1 MVTEAVLDQAVK
13 SMVPEATSSPGSYR
27 IPQKDLEM
35 ATAEVLSPWPH
46 AALQQI
52 DRVRELFLRQPN
64 ADLSGIR
71 PIVARSWYRS
81 RAAGVDGVA
90 DRGFFGEGRI
100 DEHTMAAAGPH
111 LQKLDEVAADL
122 GGYISLTAPN
132 GVLVKASFLR
142 DDGFPAGYSLLEESC
157 GSNGEGLALEEGRGV
172 WLAPEEHFREDMRG
186 NWCFASL
193 VRDPFHNRVRAVI
206 GLTLP
211 ANRVPALEPSSTL
224 LMLEGVASRIERDIE
239 VRTSSRERALLS
251 EYLRISRRRGNRAV
265 IAVDGKNSLQN
276 ASALAMLV
284 DSDFS
289 IVSGYAKAVMS
300 SGRDMTCE
308 VMLQGPGLS
317 TLEISPVT
325 LSAAN
330 IGAIVVVRPHAPAK
344 EHAEAAASI
353 ASRLESLPQGTA
365 ERLMKHVEGTSTEF
379 KRTLNLARK
388 AVDQERSVVMIG
400 ESGSGKLRLASA
412 IASLRGGQMVVD
424 ARSGALR
431 APQFMDV
438 LHQVATKLPAT
449 LIVEHADEIS
459 QHEASEIAHNLRGN
473 SATKL
478 IFTITRPTDA
488 TLLLSEAFDVLE
500 ISVAPLRN
508 RREDIPQLANAIA
521 AELGER
527 RLSRRLITTLTH
539 ADWPRN
545 IDQLRAVVCN
555 AVERAE
561 GAEVTVDDLPQG
573 FHRVLTKGRLSRL
586 EDAEL
591 SELRTAL
598 QEAEGNRSLAAE
610 NLQIGRSTLYRR
622 MDYFRS
628 RGFDL

>member
-1 MVTEAVLDQAVK
+1 M
-13 SMVPEATSSPGSYR
+13 
-27 IPQKDLEM
+27 
-35 ATAEVLSPWPH
+35 
-46 AALQQI
+46 
-52 DRVRELFLRQPN
+52 
-64 ADLSGIR
+64 
-71 PIVARSWYRS
+71 VARSWYRS
-81 RAAGVDGVA
+81 RAAGVDAVA
-90 DRGFFGEGRI
+90 DRGFFDEGRV
-100 DEHTMAAAGPH
+100 DEYTINAAGPH

-122 GGYISLTAPN
+122 GGYVSITAPN

-211 ANRVPALEPSSTL
+211 ANRVSTLEPSSTL

-239 VRTSSRERALLS
+239 VRTSSRERALLN

-265 IAVDGKNSLQN
+265 LALDGKNSLLN
-276 ASALAMLV
+276 ATATASLE

-289 IVSGYAKAVMS
+289 VISGYAKAVMA
-300 SGRDMTCE
+300 SGRDLNCE
-308 VMLQGPGLS
+308 VMLQGPGPS
-317 TLEISPVT
+317 TLEVSPVT

-330 IGAIVVVRPHAPAK
+330 VGAIVVVRPHSPANSHVAETHSYPLK
-344 EHAEAAASI
+344 AEASV
-353 ASRLESLPQGTA
+353 QGTA
-365 ERLMKHVEGTSTEF
+365 DRLMKHLDGTSTEF

-400 ESGSGKLRLASA
+400 ELGSGKRRLADA
-412 IASLRGGQMVVD
+412 IASSRGTQMVVD
-424 ARSGALR
+424 TRSGALK
-431 APQFMDV
+431 APQFRDV
-438 LHQVATKLPAT
+438 LHRVATELPAT
-449 LIVEHADEIS
+449 LIIEHADELS
-459 QHEASEIAHNLRGN
+459 QNEAAELSKNLRGN
-473 SATKL
+473 ASTTKL

-521 AELGER
+521 EELGER
-527 RLSRRLITTLTH
+527 RLSRRLITTLTD
-539 ADWPRN
+539 AEWPRN
-545 IDQLRAVVCN
+545 IDQLRAVVSN

-573 FHRVLTKGRLSRL
+573 FHRVLTRGRLSRL

-598 QEAEGNRSLAAE
+598 QEANGNRSLAAE
-610 NLQIGRSTLYRR
+610 SLQIGRSTLYRR

-628 RGFDL
+628 RGFEL

>member
-1 MVTEAVLDQAVK
+1 
-13 SMVPEATSSPGSYR
+13 
-27 IPQKDLEM
+27 
-35 ATAEVLSPWPH
+35 
-46 AALQQI
+46 
-52 DRVRELFLRQPN
+52 
-64 ADLSGIR
+64 
-71 PIVARSWYRS
+71 
-81 RAAGVDGVA
+81 
-90 DRGFFGEGRI
+90 
-100 DEHTMAAAGPH
+100 
-111 LQKLDEVAADL
+111 
-122 GGYISLTAPN
+122 
-132 GVLVKASFLR
+132 
-142 DDGFPAGYSLLEESC
+142 
-157 GSNGEGLALEEGRGV
+157 
-172 WLAPEEHFREDMRG
+172 
-186 NWCFASL
+186 
-193 VRDPFHNRVRAVI
+193 
-206 GLTLP
+206 
-211 ANRVPALEPSSTL
+211 
-224 LMLEGVASRIERDIE
+224 MLEGVASRIERDIE
-239 VRTSSRERALLS
+239 VRTSSKERALLS

-276 ASALAMLV
+276 ASAIATLM

-289 IVSGYAKAVMS
+289 IVSGYAKAVMA
-300 SGRDMTCE
+300 SGRDMNCE

-330 IGAIVVVRPHAPAK
+330 VGAIVVVRPHTPAK
-344 EHAEAAASI
+344 ERAMVVPNAALT
-353 ASRLESLPQGTA
+353 LESAPQGTA
-365 ERLMKHVEGTSTEF
+365 DRLMKYVDGTSTEF

-388 AVDQERSVVMIG
+388 AVDQDRSVVMIG
-400 ESGSGKLRLASA
+400 ELGSGKLRLACA
-412 IASLRGGQMVVD
+412 IASLRGGQVVVD

-431 APQFMDV
+431 SPEFRDV
-438 LHQVATKLPAT
+438 LHRVATELPAT
-449 LIVEHADEIS
+449 LIIEHADELS
-459 QHEASEIAHNLRGN
+459 QNEAGEIARNLRGH
-473 SATKL
+473 STTKL

-500 ISVAPLRN
+500 VSVAPLRN

-521 AELGER
+521 EELGER

-545 IDQLRAVVCN
+545 IDQLRAVVSN

-561 GAEVTVDDLPQG
+561 GGEVTVDDLPQG

-598 QEAEGNRSLAAE
+598 QEAKGNRSLAAE
-610 NLQIGRSTLYRR
+610 TLQIGRSTLYRR

>member
-1 MVTEAVLDQAVK
+1 MA
-13 SMVPEATSSPGSYR
+13 AT
-27 IPQKDLEM
+27 
-35 ATAEVLSPWPH
+35 EVLSPWPYES
-46 AALQQI
+46 LRETN
-52 DRVRELFLRQPN
+52 RVRELFLMQPH

-71 PIVARSWYRS
+71 PIIARSWYRS
-81 RAAGVDGVA
+81 RAAGVDAVA
-90 DRGFFGEGRI
+90 DRGFFDEGRV
-100 DEHTMAAAGPH
+100 DEHTMQAAGPH

-122 GGYISLTAPN
+122 GGYVNLTAPN
-132 GVLVKASFLR
+132 GVLVKANYLR

-211 ANRVPALEPSSTL
+211 ANRVSALEPSSTL

-239 VRTSSRERALLS
+239 VRTSSKERALLS

-265 IAVDGKNSLQN
+265 IAIDGKNSLLN
-276 ASALAMLV
+276 ASATASLEE
-284 DSDFS
+284 SDLS
-289 IVSGYAKAVMS
+289 IISGYAKAVMS
-300 SGRDMTCE
+300 SGRDMNCE
-308 VMLQGPGLS
+308 VMLQGPGPC
-317 TLEISPVT
+317 TLEVSPVT

-330 IGAIVVVRPHAPAK
+330 VGAIVVIRPHTPVK
-344 EHAEAAASI
+344 ERFSEVK
-353 ASRLESLPQGTA
+353 SLPTQPEISVPDTA
-365 ERLMKHVEGTSTEF
+365 SQLKKHLDGTSAEL

-388 AVDQERSVVMIG
+388 AVEQDRSVVVIG
-400 ESGSGKLRLASA
+400 ELGSGKRRLAGA

-424 ARSGALR
+424 ARGGALR
-431 APQFMDV
+431 NPQLRDV
-438 LHQVATKLPAT
+438 IHRVSTELPST
-449 LIVEHADEIS
+449 LIVEHADELS
-459 QHEASEIAHNLRGN
+459 QSEAAELASNLRGN
-473 SATKL
+473 FSTKL
-478 IFTITRPTDA
+478 AFTITRPTDA
-488 TLLLSEAFDVLE
+488 TLILSEAFDVLE

-521 AELGER
+521 EELGER
-527 RLSRRLITTLTH
+527 RLSRRLLTTLTH

-545 IDQLRAVVCN
+545 IDQLRAVVSN
-555 AVERAE
+555 AVERAQ

-610 NLQIGRSTLYRR
+610 TLQIGRSTLYRR

>member
-1 MVTEAVLDQAVK
+1 
-13 SMVPEATSSPGSYR
+13 
-27 IPQKDLEM
+27 M
-35 ATAEVLSPWPH
+35 ASAEVLSPWPYES
-46 AALQQI
+46 LRQT
-52 DRVRELFLRQPN
+52 DRVRELFLVQPH
-64 ADLSGIR
+64 ADLRGIR

-81 RAAGVDGVA
+81 RAAGVDAVA
-90 DRGFFGEGRI
+90 DRGFFDEGRV
-100 DEHTMAAAGPH
+100 DEHTIHAAGPH

-122 GGYISLTAPN
+122 GGYVSLTAPN
-132 GVLVKASFLR
+132 GVLVKANFLR

-211 ANRVPALEPSSTL
+211 ANRVTALEPSSTL

-239 VRTSSRERALLS
+239 VRTSSKERALLS
-251 EYLRISRRRGNRAV
+251 EYLRISRRRGSRAV
-265 IAVDGKNSLQN
+265 IALDGKNSLLN
-276 ASALAMLV
+276 ASATATLE
-284 DSDFS
+284 DGDFS
-289 IVSGYAKAVMS
+289 IISGYAKAVMS
-300 SGRDMTCE
+300 SGRVMNCE

-317 TLEISPVT
+317 TIEVSPVT

-330 IGAIVVVRPHAPAK
+330 VGAIVVVRPHSPTSDRGMPAVG
-344 EHAEAAASI
+344 STQ
-353 ASRLESLPQGTA
+353 LPEISVQGTSD
-365 ERLMKHVEGTSTEF
+365 RLMKHLDGTSTEF
-379 KRTLNLARK
+379 KRALNLARK
-388 AVDQERSVVMIG
+388 AVDQDRSVVMLG
-400 ESGSGKLRLASA
+400 ELGSGKRRLAAA
-412 IASLRGGQMVVD
+412 IASLRGSSMVID
-424 ARSGALR
+424 ARSGTLR
-431 APQFMDV
+431 GSQFSDV
-438 LHQVATKLPAT
+438 LHRISTELPST
-449 LIVEHADEIS
+449 LIIEHADELS
-459 QHEASEIAHNLRGN
+459 QNEAGEIVKGLRGN
-473 SATKL
+473 SSTKL
-478 IFTITRPTDA
+478 LFTLTRPTDA

-521 AELGER
+521 EELGER

-545 IDQLRAVVCN
+545 IDQLRGVVSN
-555 AVERAE
+555 AVERAQ

-573 FHRVLTKGRLSRL
+573 FHRVLTNGRLSRL

-591 SELRTAL
+591 SELRSAL
-598 QEAEGNRSLAAE
+598 KEAAGNRSLAAE
-610 NLQIGRSTLYRR
+610 TLQIGRSTLYRR

>member
-1 MVTEAVLDQAVK
+1 MSAK
-13 SMVPEATSSPGSYR
+13 
-27 IPQKDLEM
+27 
-35 ATAEVLSPWPH
+35 VLSPWPH
-46 AALQQI
+46 ESPRDT
-52 DRVRELFLRQPN
+52 DRIRDLFLVQPN

-81 RAAGVDGVA
+81 RAAGVDAVA
-90 DRGFFGEGRI
+90 DRGIFDQGRI
-100 DEHTMAAAGPH
+100 DEYTLAAAAPH
-111 LQKLDEVAADL
+111 LQKLDEVARDL
-122 GGYISLTAPN
+122 GGYVNLTAPN
-132 GVLVKASFLR
+132 GVLVKANFLR

-193 VRDPFHNRVRAVI
+193 VRDPFHNRVRAVV

-211 ANRVPALEPSSTL
+211 AKRVTALEPSSTL

-251 EYLRISRRRGNRAV
+251 EYLRITKRRGNRAV
-265 IAVDGKNSLQN
+265 IALDGKNALQN
-276 ASALAMLV
+276 SLAMASLM

-289 IVSGYAKAVMS
+289 IVSGYANAVMS
-300 SGRDMTCE
+300 SGHGMNCE
-308 VMLQGPGLS
+308 VMLQGPGVS

-325 LSAAN
+325 LSTAN
-330 IGAIVVVRPHAPAK
+330 VGAVVVVRPHSQASEPSATASTVSLHPAPSQQA
-344 EHAEAAASI
+344 
-353 ASRLESLPQGTA
+353 TT
-365 ERLMKHVEGTSTEF
+365 ERLMKYLNGTSTEF

-388 AVDQERSVVMIG
+388 AVEQDRSMVMIG
-400 ESGSGKLRLASA
+400 EVGSGKVHLAKA
-412 IASLRGGQMVVD
+412 IASLRGGHMVID
-424 ARSGALR
+424 ARNGDLR
-431 APQFMDV
+431 NPHFRDV
-438 LHQVATKLPAT
+438 LHRVSTELPAT
-449 LIVEHADEIS
+449 LIVEHADELS
-459 QHEASEIAHNLRGN
+459 QNEANEIARNLRGN
-473 SATKL
+473 STTKL
-478 IFTITRPTDA
+478 AFTVTRPTDA

-500 ISVAPLRN
+500 ISLSPLRN
-508 RREDIPQLANAIA
+508 RREDIPQLAHAIA

-527 RLSRRLITTLTH
+527 KLSRRLITTLTH

-545 IDQLRAVVCN
+545 IDQLRAVVSN
-555 AVERAE
+555 AVERAD
-561 GAEVTVDDLPQG
+561 GVEVTVDDLPQG

-598 QEAEGNRSLAAE
+598 QEAKGNRSLAAE
-610 NLQIGRSTLYRR
+610 TLQIGRSTLYRR

-628 RGFDL
+628 RGFEL

>member
-1 MVTEAVLDQAVK
+1 MSA
-13 SMVPEATSSPGSYR
+13 
-27 IPQKDLEM
+27 EM
-35 ATAEVLSPWPH
+35 FSPWP
-46 AALQQI
+46 LESVRET
-52 DRVRELFLRQPN
+52 DRLRELFLMQPH
-64 ADLSGIR
+64 ADLHGIR

-81 RAAGVDGVA
+81 RAAGVDAVA
-90 DRGFFGEGRI
+90 DRGFFDEGRV
-100 DEHTMAAAGPH
+100 DEYTIHAAGPH

-122 GGYISLTAPN
+122 GGYVNLTAPN
-132 GVLVKASFLR
+132 GVLVKADFLR

-211 ANRVPALEPSSTL
+211 ANRVSTLEPSSTL

-239 VRTSSRERALLS
+239 VRTSSKERALLN
-251 EYLRISRRRGNRAV
+251 EYLKISRRRGNRAV
-265 IAVDGKNSLQN
+265 IALDGKNSLLN
-276 ASALAMLV
+276 ATATASLE
-284 DSDFS
+284 DSDVS
-289 IVSGYAKAVMS
+289 IISGYATAVMS
-300 SGRDMTCE
+300 SGRGMNCE

-317 TLEISPVT
+317 TLEVSPVT
-325 LSAAN
+325 LSAASV
-330 IGAIVVVRPHAPAK
+330 GAIVVVRPHAPTK
-344 EHAEAAASI
+344 ERAVTAATVTLQ
-353 ASRLESLPQGTA
+353 LESSPQGTA
-365 ERLMKHVEGTSTEF
+365 ERLMKHLDGTSTEF

-388 AVDQERSVVMIG
+388 AVDDGRSVVMIG
-400 ESGSGKLRLASA
+400 ELGSGKRRLASA
-412 IASLRGGQMVVD
+412 IASLRGGHMTVD

-431 APQFMDV
+431 NPQLRDV
-438 LHQVATKLPAT
+438 LHRVATDMPAT
-449 LIVEHADEIS
+449 LTIEHADELS
-459 QHEASEIAHNLRGN
+459 QNEASEISRNLRGS

-478 IFTITRPTDA
+478 IFTIARPTDA
-488 TLLLSEAFDVLE
+488 TLLLTESFDALE
-500 ISVAPLRN
+500 VPVAPLRN
-508 RREDIPQLANAIA
+508 RREDIPQLAAAIA
-521 AELGER
+521 EELGER
-527 RLSRRLITTLTH
+527 RLSRRLVSTLTQ

-545 IDQLRAVVCN
+545 IDQLRSVVSN

-561 GAEVTVDDLPQG
+561 GAEVTVDDLSQG

-598 QEAEGNRSLAAE
+598 QEAKGNRSLAAE
-610 NLQIGRSTLYRR
+610 TLQIGRSTLYRR

-628 RGFDL
+628 RGIDL

>member
-1 MVTEAVLDQAVK
+1 M
-13 SMVPEATSSPGSYR
+13 S
-27 IPQKDLEM
+27 
-35 ATAEVLSPWPH
+35 AEVLSPWPNETP
-46 AALQQI
+46 
-52 DRVRELFLRQPN
+52 RETNPVRELFLMQPH

-71 PIVARSWYRS
+71 PIIARSWYRS
-81 RAAGVDGVA
+81 RAAGVDAFA
-90 DRGFFGEGRI
+90 DRGFFDEGRV
-100 DEHTMAAAGPH
+100 DEYTIVAAGPH

-122 GGYISLTAPN
+122 GGYVNITAPN
-132 GVLVKASFLR
+132 GVLVKANFLR

-211 ANRVPALEPSSTL
+211 ANRVSTLEPSSTL

-276 ASALAMLV
+276 ASATATLV
-284 DSDFS
+284 DGDFS

-300 SGRDMTCE
+300 SGREMNCE
-308 VMLQGPGLS
+308 VMLEGPGHS

-330 IGAIVVVRPHAPAK
+330 VGAIVVVRPHAPAK
-344 EHAEAAASI
+344 GRTVASGSAPLLL
-353 ASRLESLPQGTA
+353 ASSPEGTA
-365 ERLMKHVEGTSTEF
+365 ERLLKHVDGTSAEF

-388 AVDQERSVVMIG
+388 AVDQDRSVVMIG
-400 ESGSGKLRLASA
+400 ELGSGKLRLAGA
-412 IASLRGGQMVVD
+412 IASLRGGQIVVD
-424 ARSGALR
+424 ARNGDLR
-431 APQFMDV
+431 NTTFNDV
-438 LHQVATKLPAT
+438 LHRVSTELPAT
-449 LIVEHADEIS
+449 LIVENADEFS
-459 QHEASEIAHNLRGN
+459 QNEAMEIARNLRGN
-473 SATKL
+473 SATRI
-478 IFTITRPTDA
+478 IFTVTRPTDA

-521 AELGER
+521 QELGGR
-527 RLSRRLITTLTH
+527 RLSRGLIHTLTH
-539 ADWPRN
+539 APWP
-545 IDQLRAVVCN
+545 
-555 AVERAE
+555 
-561 GAEVTVDDLPQG
+561 
-573 FHRVLTKGRLSRL
+573 
-586 EDAEL
+586 
-591 SELRTAL
+591 
-598 QEAEGNRSLAAE
+598 
-610 NLQIGRSTLYRR
+610 STL
-622 MDYFRS
+622 DH
-628 RGFDL
+628 